1 MIKIG
6 LFYTMEGTYMIQILT
21 YKGNETALEGNGI
34 KVNKIHD
41 AESLDSFEINIISLQ
56 DRDMWVSVERGIG
69 TINSI
74 NDLISLSLMVKNSDK
89 TDIVILLPQ
98 NLRYAY
104 NQQIGHTTYYCE
116 LKNMIDKYKA
126 ILSVIFP
133 LAEYIKIVYE
143 NTITRIGKYEIPA
156 AFYFNKSEMPVL
168 TRSEKSKKETS
179 IKADNLIASTLNFS
193 TSEEIIAFL
202 RQIGLLREKTK
213 APEWMEDI
221 RMFDDD
227 NQIRVIKENN
237 AIIESA
243 NNNISKAMEIIDKN
257 KRYKSILYTSGEELV
272 DVVFEILEEML
283 GCDLSEFTDK
293 KKEDFK
299 FLLDGKVFIGEIK
312 GVTPNVKKA
321 NVSQLDVHVQEYMDD
336 NDELSENIVA
346 LLIMNHQRMKAVS
359 EREPV
364 HEEVIRLAER
374 NGSLI
379 VDTVALLKLFEN
391 YVLGRKSREE
401 CIGVLTGNT
410 GLLVV
415 E

>member
-1 MIKIG
+1 
-6 LFYTMEGTYMIQILT
+6 MIQILT

-56 DRDMWVSVERGIG
+56 DSEMWVSGKREIG

-74 NDLISLSLMVKNSDK
+74 NDLKSLSLMVENSDK
-89 TDIVILLPQ
+89 TNIVILLPQ
-98 NLRYAY
+98 NLRYTY
-104 NQQIGHTTYYCE
+104 NRQKGSTTYYCE

-133 LAEYIKIVYE
+133 LAEYVKIVYE
-143 NTITRIGKYEIPA
+143 NTMTRVGKYEVPA
-156 AFYFNKSEMPVL
+156 AFYFNESEVPVL
-168 TRSEKSKKETS
+168 TRSEKSKKGTS
-179 IKADNLIASTLNFS
+179 IMVDNLVASTLNFS

-415 E
+415 G

>member
-1 MIKIG
+1 
-6 LFYTMEGTYMIQILT
+6 MIQILT

-56 DRDMWVSVERGIG
+56 DSDMWVSDERGIG

-89 TDIVILLPQ
+89 TNIIILLPQ
-98 NLRYAY
+98 NLKYAY
-104 NQQIGHTTYYCE
+104 NQRIGHTTYYCE
-116 LKNMIDKYKA
+116 LKNIIDKYKA

-133 LAEYIKIVYE
+133 LAEYVKIVYE
-143 NTITRIGKYEIPA
+143 NTMTRVGKYEVPA
-156 AFYFNKSEMPVL
+156 AFYFNESEVPVL
-168 TRSEKSKKETS
+168 TRSEKSKKGTS
-179 IKADNLIASTLNFS
+179 IMVDNLVASTLNFS

-283 GCDLSEFTDK
+283 GCDLFEFTDK

-374 NGSLI
+374 KGSLI

-391 YVLGRKSREE
+391 YVLCRKSREE

>member
-1 MIKIG
+1 
-6 LFYTMEGTYMIQILT
+6 MIQILT
-21 YKGNETALEGNGI
+21 YKGNETALGGNGI

-56 DRDMWVSVERGIG
+56 DSEMWVSGKREIG

-74 NDLISLSLMVKNSDK
+74 NDLKSLSLMVENSDK
-89 TDIVILLPQ
+89 TNIVILLPQ
-98 NLRYAY
+98 NLRYTY
-104 NQQIGHTTYYCE
+104 NRQKGSTTYYCE

-133 LAEYIKIVYE
+133 LAKYVKIVYE
-143 NTITRIGKYEIPA
+143 NTMTRVGKYEVPA
-156 AFYFNKSEMPVL
+156 AFYFNESKVPVL
-168 TRSEKSKKETS
+168 TRSEKSKKGTS
-179 IKADNLIASTLNFS
+179 IMVDNLVASTLNFS

-227 NQIRVIKENN
+227 NQMMVIKENN

-336 NDELSENIVA
+336 NDEPEENIVA